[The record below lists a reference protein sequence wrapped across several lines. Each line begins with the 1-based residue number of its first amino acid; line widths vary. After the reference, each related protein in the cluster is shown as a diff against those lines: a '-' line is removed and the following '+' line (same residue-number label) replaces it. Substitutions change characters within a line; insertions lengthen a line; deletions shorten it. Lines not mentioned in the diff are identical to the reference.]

1 MRLQSNRDQIVTEI
15 QQDIHSKAFED
26 FVNQFQPLILTTVSD
41 RLGRY
46 VNKNND
52 DAYSVGL
59 EAFCEAIQKYD
70 IGKSSFIAF
79 AKLVMTRR
87 LNDFIYKKQQFVY
100 ENIDDNPVV
109 DPSMAFDDE
118 LALKEEIQLLDQELQ
133 QFGIEFDDLV
143 SESPKHGDTRQ
154 RTKKIAIK
162 TSEENDLVNHLYKKK
177 RLPVTEMCR
186 RFMTTRKII
195 YGNKNYIISIVI
207 VCIKKL
213 GLIKTFI

>member
-1 MRLQSNRDQIVTEI
+1 MRLQSNRDQIITEI
-15 QQDIHSKAFED
+15 QKDIHSRTFED
-26 FVNQFQPLILTTVSD
+26 FVNSYQPLILATVSD

-52 DAYSVGL
+52 DAYSVAL

-70 IGKSSFIAF
+70 MSKGSFIAF

-87 LNDFIYKKQQFVY
+87 LNDFIYKKQLVY
-100 ENIDDNPVV
+100 ENIDENLIV

-143 SESPKHGDTRQ
+143 NESPKHEDTRH
-154 RTKKIAIK
+154 RTKIIAVK
-162 TSEENDLVNHLYKKK
+162 TSDENDLVNHLYKKK

-195 YGNKNYIISIVI
+195 YGNKSYIISII
-207 VCIKKL
+207 LICIKKL
-213 GLIKTFI
+213 GLIKAFI